1 MSPPTKLKRRNA
13 NAAPHRSDRASSIAL
28 IDERP
33 LMRHCFARWLEE
45 STRDAQIVSLSS
57 PAEVLD
63 NSQLAKDTHLIVFSI
78 GAARVA
84 DPEVLDSI
92 HGFARSLPAVPILL
106 LSDRDEVEEVAK
118 AIRHG
123 VRGYVPTKL
132 ELSELTAAI
141 QCVEAGGTF
150 VPADTLVRFV
160 LHQRT
165 PVNSSSEVE
174 RTLWEGLTPRE
185 MEVVARLRQGKPNKV
200 IAYELEISESTV
212 KAFVRRILIKL
223 NALNRTQVAHLTEG
237 QFDSIRAAL
246 DARRAPPV
254 ANDSV

>member
-1 MSPPTKLKRRNA
+1 MSLPTKSKRRDPNA
-13 NAAPHRSDRASSIAL
+13 GRPEGASLIAL

-33 LMRHCFARWLEE
+33 LMRHCLGRWLEE
-45 STRDAQIVSLSS
+45 TAHDAKVISVAS

-63 NSQLAKDTHLIVFSI
+63 NARLARETHLIVLSI

-84 DPEVLDSI
+84 DSEVLDSI
-92 HGFARSLPAVPILL
+92 HRLVRALPDVPIVLF
-106 LSDRDEVEEVAK
+106 SDRDDVEEVAK

-123 VRGYVPTKL
+123 ARGYVPTKL
-132 ELSELTAAI
+132 ELPELMAAI
-141 QCVEAGGTF
+141 HCVEAGGTF
-150 VPADTLVRFV
+150 VPADTLIRFV
-160 LHQRT
+160 LHQRMPT
-165 PVNSSSEVE
+165 NSGAEVE

-200 IAYELEISESTV
+200 IAHELEITESTV

-237 QFDSIRAAL
+237 QFESLQAAL
-246 DARRAPPV
+246 GARRVRPV
-254 ANDSV
+254 NNPV